1 MSTMDTLPLFPLLI
15 PFIARQSGFYAGQ
28 YEGRKNLVRHL
39 NTGFE
44 LFQKALP
51 EKLAEKLVEQW
62 VWASPQFQP
71 QSSYPQPSIHNHIS
85 SFFAD
90 TENLFAIEARICNLS
105 LAIEPVKIRYTESKA
120 HRLNKQL
127 LCRILII

>member
-1 MSTMDTLPLFPLLI
+1 MYSSRKESVLRHIRNKNVHNGYASVI
-15 PFIARQSGFYAGQ
+15 PFVDSLIARQSGFYAGQ

-39 NTGFE
+39 DTGFE

-51 EKLAEKLVEQW
+51 EKLAEKLAEK
-62 VWASPQFQP
+62 WASASPQP
-71 QSSYPQPSIHNHIS
+71 QSSYPPPSIHDIFS

-105 LAIEPVKIRYTESKA
+105 E
-120 HRLNKQL
+120 
-127 LCRILII
+127 